1 MNLNAVFHFV
11 LASTING
18 SIAGLIILLTRKLT
32 GRIIPYKFNVLL
44 WAIFIIKLFFPFGP
58 ESKLSVFNL
67 AHFHEEYNV
76 QEILLENIGA
86 SPMAQVKTVNLI
98 PLIWLSGFL
107 ITGLWLILSNIILS
121 LKLKTLSK
129 PVDER
134 IAKIFTRCCEKLNV
148 KNVKREIR
156 LVNQPVIKGASLFGL
171 LHPKILITDNLINF
185 TDREIEYIFYHELS
199 HYIRRDIFTNYL
211 ISLIQLI
218 HWFNPVIHML
228 AKVIRQDIELATDE
242 KTMSLI
248 ESGEVKAYGL
258 ALVSMLEEYSKAY
271 SPKLLSAADSNRHIK
286 KRIRQIARYKRK
298 GKCSICLF
306 FILTIALSFSTL
318 TTAIPV
324 KSTDIPQINI
334 KVVKKAEQKEAQ
346 TATPKTEE
354 SNKEAPSTAET
365 PEPKKEQD
373 NIQSPDVSK
382 EESGI
387 FDEPVPSEEALFPEA
402 RANALL
408 PGTDFDM
415 MLKSILATGKN
426 RDYSYNVALNSSCA
440 VREFNIK
447 EEDMISLGNYTP
459 DYNGNISLYIK
470 SSSSQRL
477 NIMLLKDGQ
486 ALINAS
492 VKPSKINSYSFAGL
506 DKNRSYE
513 LILTCKSNSQHTSF
527 DVSGEILVF

>member
-1 MNLNAVFHFV
+1 MNLNSVFHFV

-76 QEILLENIGA
+76 QEILLENIST

-98 PLIWLSGFL
+98 PLIWLSGFV
-107 ITGLWLILSNIILS
+107 ITGLWLILSNIILA

-134 IAKIFTRCCEKLNV
+134 IVKIFTRCCEKLNIE
-148 KNVKREIR
+148 REIR

-171 LHPKILITDNLINF
+171 LHPKILITDKLINF

-211 ISLIQLI
+211 ISLIQVI
-218 HWFNPVIHML
+218 HWFNPMIYVL

-242 KTMSLI
+242 KTMSLL
-248 ESGEVKAYGL
+248 ENGEFKSYGL

-271 SPKLLSAADSNRHIK
+271 SLKLLSAADGNRHIK

-306 FILTIALSFSTL
+306 FILAIALSFATL
-318 TTAIPV
+318 TTAVPV
-324 KSTDIPQINI
+324 KSTDVPQINI
-334 KVVKKAEQKEAQ
+334 KVAKKAEQKEAL
-346 TATPKTEE
+346 TAIPKTEE
-354 SNKEAPSTAET
+354 SSKEAPSTAET
-365 PEPKKEQD
+365 PEAKKEQD

-382 EESGI
+382 EESSVL
-387 FDEPVPSEEALFPEA
+387 DEPLPPEDDLFPEA
-402 RANALL
+402 RVNALL

-415 MLKSILATGKN
+415 MLKNILATGRN
-426 RDYSYNVALNSSCA
+426 QEYSYNVALNSSCA

-447 EEDMISLGNYTP
+447 EEDMVSLGNYTP

>member
-1 MNLNAVFHFV
+1 MNLNSVFHFV

-18 SIAGLIILLTRKLT
+18 SIAGLIILLIRKLT

-44 WAIFIIKLFFPFGP
+44 WSIFIIKLFFPFGP

-67 AHFHEEYNV
+67 AHFNEEYSI

-86 SPMAQVKTVNLI
+86 APIAQVKTVSLI
-98 PLIWLSGFL
+98 PLIWLSGFV

-134 IAKIFTRCCEKLNV
+134 IVKIFTRCCEKLD
-148 KNVKREIR
+148 VKREIR
-156 LVNQPVIKGASLFGL
+156 LVNQTVIKGASLFGL
-171 LHPKILITDNLINF
+171 LHPKILITDKLINF

-211 ISLIQLI
+211 ISLIQVI
-218 HWFNPVIHML
+218 HWFNPMIYVL
-228 AKVIRQDIELATDE
+228 TKVIRQDIELATDE
-242 KTMSLI
+242 KTMSLL
-248 ESGEVKAYGL
+248 ENGEFKSYGL

-271 SPKLLSAADSNRHIK
+271 SPRLLSAADGNRHIK

-298 GKCSICLF
+298 GKYSICLF
-306 FILTIALSFSTL
+306 FILAIALSFATL
-318 TTAIPV
+318 TAAVPV

-346 TATPKTEE
+346 TAISKTEE
-354 SNKEAPSTAET
+354 GNKETQSSAQKPKS
-365 PEPKKEQD
+365 KKEQD
-373 NIQSPDVSK
+373 NIQSSDSSK
-382 EESGI
+382 EESGVL
-387 FDEPVPSEEALFPEA
+387 DEHVPPEDALFPEA

-415 MLKSILATGKN
+415 MLKSILATGRN
-426 RDYSYNVALNSSCA
+426 QEYSYNVALNSFCA

-447 EEDMISLGNYTP
+447 EEDMVSLGNYTP
-459 DYNGNISLYIK
+459 DYNGNISLYIN

-486 ALINAS
+486 ALINAA
-492 VKPSKINSYSFAGL
+492 VKPSKTNSYSFTGL
-506 DKNRSYE
+506 DKNEGYE
-513 LILTCKSNSQHTSF
+513 LILTYKADNEYNNT
-527 DVSGEILVF
+527 DISGTVLIY

>member
-1 MNLNAVFHFV
+1 MNLNSVFHFV

-44 WAIFIIKLFFPFGP
+44 WAVFIIKLFFPFGP

-67 AHFHEEYNV
+67 SPFNEEYII
-76 QEILLENIGA
+76 QEVLLENINT

-98 PLIWLSGFL
+98 PLIWLSGFV

-129 PVDER
+129 PVDVR
-134 IAKIFTRCCEKLNV
+134 IAKIFTRCCKKLNI
-148 KNVKREIR
+148 KREIT

-171 LHPKILITDNLINF
+171 LRPKILITDKLINF
-185 TDREIEYIFYHELS
+185 TDREVEYIFYHELS

-211 ISLIQLI
+211 ISLIQVI
-218 HWFNPVIHML
+218 HWFNPVIHIL
-228 AKVIRQDIELATDE
+228 AKVMRQDVELAADE

-248 ESGEVKAYGL
+248 ESSEVKAYGL

-271 SPKLLSAADSNRHIK
+271 TPKLLSAADSNRHIK
-286 KRIRQIARYKRK
+286 KRIRQIAHYKRK

-306 FILTIALSFSTL
+306 FILAITLSFATL

-346 TATPKTEE
+346 TAISKTVK
-354 SNKEAPSTAET
+354 SSKETSITAQT
-365 PEPKKEQD
+365 PETKKERND
-373 NIQSPDVSK
+373 IQSPDINK
-382 EESGI
+382 EESGVL
-387 FDEPVPSEEALFPEA
+387 DELTPPEEAVFPEA

-408 PGTDFDM
+408 PGTDFDI
-415 MLKSILATGKN
+415 MLKSILAAGRN
-426 RDYSYNVALNSSCA
+426 QEYSYDVALNSSCA

-447 EEDMISLGNYTP
+447 EEDMVSLGNYTP

-477 NIMLLKDGQ
+477 NIILLKDGK

-492 VKPSKINSYSFAGL
+492 VKPSKTNSYSFTSL

-513 LILTCKSNSQHTSF
+513 LILTCKGNSQYTGF